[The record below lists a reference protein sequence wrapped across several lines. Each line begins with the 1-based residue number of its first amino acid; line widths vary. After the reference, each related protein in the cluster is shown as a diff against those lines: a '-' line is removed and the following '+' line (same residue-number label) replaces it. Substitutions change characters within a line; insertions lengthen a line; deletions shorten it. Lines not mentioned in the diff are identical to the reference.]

1 MAEVGAH
8 PGAHRTWSEHFSMYL
23 PIFLIMSSVFF
34 TELKA
39 LICGMISSGKWN
51 LNSNGRETIF
61 FFFLFQQFHIGKERT
76 HSHGGC
82 KALNIIRAG
91 MGSPEE
97 AHPNIYF
104 TEEQGLS

>member
-61 FFFLFQQFHIGKERT
+61 FLSVSAVPYWEGKDTQPWWVQSIEY
-76 HSHGGC
+76 
-82 KALNIIRAG
+82 N
-91 MGSPEE
+91 
-97 AHPNIYF
+97 
-104 TEEQGLS
+104 

>member
-61 FFFLFQQFHIGKERT
+61 FSFCFSSSILGRKGHTAMVGAK
-76 HSHGGC
+76 H
-82 KALNIIRAG
+82 
-91 MGSPEE
+91 
-97 AHPNIYF
+97 
-104 TEEQGLS
+104 